1 MSVMRAK
8 TSASHCWEWHL
19 WGKRLLVGWKNYQI
33 IKKNIMLQELPI
45 GIQSFADLRSKGYL
59 YVDKTQVI
67 HRLITSGKP

>member
-1 MSVMRAK
+1 
-8 TSASHCWEWHL
+8 
-19 WGKRLLVGWKNYQI
+19 
-33 IKKNIMLQELPI
+33 MLQELPI